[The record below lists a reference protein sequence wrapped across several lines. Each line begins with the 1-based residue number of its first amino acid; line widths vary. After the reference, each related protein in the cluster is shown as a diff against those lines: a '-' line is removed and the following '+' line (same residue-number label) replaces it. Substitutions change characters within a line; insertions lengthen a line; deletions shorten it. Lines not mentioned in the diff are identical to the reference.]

1 MKTFRIYAH
10 VSTAITMYVH
20 APNEDL
26 ALGRARERLAV
37 DRSPTQYRTV
47 SQPTAIGKWEAER
60 FGVKEPRE
68 VADGRKLR
76 AGEVEY
82 CRMRSY
88 DVGYDIDAFHGI
100 QWRHIVDDSIALCR
114 TNSLWGSGGTI
125 DADVRISCPFCLEIL
140 RSEMRYPHAEL
151 MAYHRRMGNRAVAEL
166 SPESVTGKVSLLIN
180 GVEVKSVF
188 RTEGLNPS
196 VYDEAFGVAYE
207 QLRTLCESINKA
219 EAPTPVEPPRP
230 RKELPLARDDNALR
244 ATYIALRLQMEHAES
259 ESQFIARDVLA
270 ERLAA
275 VAKELTVPM
284 REDVEAY
291 FDRDDE

>member
-10 VSTAITMYVH
+10 ASTAITMYVH

-37 DRSPTQYRTV
+37 DLSPTQYRTV
-47 SQPTAIGKWEAER
+47 SQPTAIGAWEAER

-76 AGEVEY
+76 VGEVEY

-100 QWRHIVDDSIALCR
+100 QWRHIVDDSVALCR

-125 DADVRISCPFCLEIL
+125 DADVRISCPFCLDIL
-140 RSEMRYPHAEL
+140 HAEMRYPHPEL
-151 MAYHRRMGNRAVAEL
+151 MAYYRRMGNRAVAEL
-166 SPESVTGKVSLLIN
+166 SPESVTGKVSLLVN
-180 GVEVKSVF
+180 GVEIKSVF

-196 VYDEAFGVAYE
+196 VYDEAFGVAYG
-207 QLRTLCESINKA
+207 QLRTLCETINKA
-219 EAPTPVEPPRP
+219 EAPTPVEPSRP

-244 ATYIALRLQMEHAES
+244 ATYIALRLQMENAES
-259 ESQFIARDVLA
+259 EGQFVARDVLA